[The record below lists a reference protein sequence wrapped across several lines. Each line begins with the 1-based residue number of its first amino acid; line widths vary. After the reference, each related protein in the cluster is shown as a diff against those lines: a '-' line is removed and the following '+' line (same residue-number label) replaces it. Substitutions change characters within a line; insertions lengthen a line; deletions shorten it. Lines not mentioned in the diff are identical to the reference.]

1 MTRGVRA
8 YRPPADARATLELAV
23 ELVRAESADHDDD
36 PVRARCLAIGEEES
50 PAWAEQLWG
59 SFRDLVAGWPRFEE
73 AWWPRTEEPAKVALG
88 TGTVV
93 LSGRFDIVLGGAPT
107 GLPTIV
113 VELKSGV
120 PQPHYVDDQRF
131 YALLAT
137 LRDDA
142 APAAV
147 VTCSA
152 SDAGTELATDIV
164 DESVSNST
172 PRAIAS
178 TLPRLVRP
186 DNLARGERWRKSRQ

>member
-1 MTRGVRA
+1 MVAFATDPQTERSLLRSAGRSRDGGGAVSSSRPRPCCAGIGSSRVASGSGGEPCEALGVPRSTMSSSSSSSDSAGRTVVRSHVTRGVRA

-107 GLPTIV
+107 
-113 VELKSGV
+113 
-120 PQPHYVDDQRF
+120 R
-131 YALLAT
+131 
-137 LRDDA
+137 
-142 APAAV
+142 
-147 VTCSA
+147 
-152 SDAGTELATDIV
+152 
-164 DESVSNST
+164 
-172 PRAIAS
+172 
-178 TLPRLVRP
+178 
-186 DNLARGERWRKSRQ
+186 